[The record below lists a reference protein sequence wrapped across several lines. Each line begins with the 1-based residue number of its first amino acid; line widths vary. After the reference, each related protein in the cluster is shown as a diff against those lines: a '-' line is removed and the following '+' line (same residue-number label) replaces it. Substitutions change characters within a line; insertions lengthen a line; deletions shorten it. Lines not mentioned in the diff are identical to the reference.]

1 MKLINGCP
9 SQLLIRFVKRL
20 QVREAVQLSNEEAA
34 ERLGARRQAQYH
46 Q

>member
-1 MKLINGCP
+1 MKLINEYP

-34 ERLGARRQAQYH
+34 ERLGAR
-46 Q
+46 